1 MYLQVKM
8 QENGRKDIFREMQ
21 TTNKVQLIFL
31 DVKMF
36 TERSHWR
43 LWMLEIKKE
52 GTVYVFSLKISS
64 KKP

>member
-1 MYLQVKM
+1 MYLQVTM

-36 TERSHWR
+36 TERSQWR